1 MKSRKLTK
9 SVKKS
14 IFALTLPDETCYNT
28 HAGRALLWAEGGAS
42 MLLQFSVENFRSFK
56 TKAVLSLE
64 ASADKE
70 LPDNTVVCQK
80 NRVLKGAAVFGSNAA
95 GKSNIFK
102 ALTAA
107 ILMIRYSNTRQVGE
121 PLTLM
126 VPFAFDEESAKKPCS
141 FEFVFLKDNRKYVYG
156 FAATQQKVTNEYLY
170 VYNSSRAT
178 TIFERDEN
186 DEYRFTSSAV
196 AKRLKP
202 LTAHNTENKLFLATA
217 TAWNYEGTRDAL
229 MWFMNGINTYSP
241 DYQQMLNITGPMFEQ
256 DTDASLRAFTNG
268 ILHEAD
274 INIADYNI
282 ESRELPISS
291 PQPGVN
297 VVGKEYT
304 ITTLHK
310 VKDGRT
316 YPLNLRDESNGTINL
331 FFFAP
336 IIKKAF
342 ETGETL
348 CIDEF
353 DESLH
358 PLLVQYLVSLFNNPD
373 INKNNAQLIVSTHT
387 SGLMNLKHLRRDQ
400 IYFVEKDNRTG
411 CSTLYSLDEFSP
423 RTREDIQKAYLLGRY
438 GSIPNLGTGDSL

>member
-1 MKSRKLTK
+1 
-9 SVKKS
+9 
-14 IFALTLPDETCYNT
+14 
-28 HAGRALLWAEGGAS
+28 

-70 LPDNTVVCQK
+70 LLNNIVEDQK
-80 NRVLKGAAVFGSNAA
+80 QRILKGVAIFGSNAA

-121 PLTLM
+121 PLAMM
-126 VPFAFDEESAKKPCS
+126 VPFAFDEESVKKPCS
-141 FEFVFLKDNRKYVYG
+141 FEFVFLVDKKKYVYG
-156 FAATQQKVTNEYLY
+156 FAATSERITNEYLY

-178 TIFERDEN
+178 TVFERDEKN
-186 DEYRFTSSAV
+186 EYRFTSSAA
-196 AKRLKP
+196 AKKLKP
-202 LTAHNTENKLFLATA
+202 ITVHNTDNKLFLATA

-256 DTDASLRAFTNG
+256 DTDASLSSFTNG

-291 PQPGVN
+291 PQPGVS

-304 ITTLHK
+304 ITTLHRVENGK
-310 VKDGRT
+310 A
-316 YPLNLRDESNGTINL
+316 YALNLRDESNGTINL

-336 IIKKAF
+336 IIKRAF

-358 PLLVQYLVSLFNNPD
+358 PLLVQYLVSLFSKPE
-373 INKNNAQLIVSTHT
+373 INKNNAQLIISTHT

-400 IYFVEKDNRTG
+400 IYFVEKDNHTG

-438 GSIPNLGTGDSL
+438 GSIPNLGVGDSL

>member
-1 MKSRKLTK
+1 MRDA
-9 SVKKS
+9 
-14 IFALTLPDETCYNT
+14 II
-28 HAGRALLWAEGGAS
+28 LLSLVVSLEAKGGKT

-70 LPDNTVVCQK
+70 LMDNVVDAKRQ
-80 NRVLKGAAVFGSNAA
+80 RILKAAAIFGANAA

-107 ILMIRYSNTRQVGE
+107 ILMVRNSNIRQVGE
-121 PLTLM
+121 PLSLM
-126 VPFAFDEESAKKPCS
+126 VPFAFDEESSKEPCS
-141 FEFVFLKDNRKYVYG
+141 FEFVFSIENIKYVYG
-156 FAATQQKVTNEYLY
+156 FSATPQKITNEYLY
-170 VYNSSRAT
+170 VYNSTRAT
-178 TIFERDEN
+178 TIFERNEN
-186 DEYRFTSSAV
+186 NEFRFTSSST

-202 LTAHNTENKLFLATA
+202 ITAQNTDNKLFLATA
-217 TAWNYEGTRDAL
+217 TAWNYEGTRDVL
-229 MWFMNGINTYSP
+229 MWFMNGINTYTP
-241 DYQQMLNITGPMFEQ
+241 DYQRMLTITGPMFEQ
-256 DTDASLRAFTNG
+256 DSDASLRAFTNG

-282 ESRELPISS
+282 ESREVPISS
-291 PQPGVN
+291 LQPGVN
-297 VVGKEYT
+297 VVGKAYT

-310 VKDGRT
+310 VDDGRT
-316 YPLNLRDESNGTINL
+316 YPLNLQDESNGTINL

-336 IIKKAF
+336 IIKRAF

-358 PLLVQYLVSLFNNPD
+358 PLLVQYIVSLFNNPN
-373 INKNNAQLIVSTHT
+373 INKKNAQLIISTHT
-387 SGLMNLKHLRRDQ
+387 SGLLNLKHLRRDQ
-400 IYFVEKDNRTG
+400 IYFVEKDNGTG

>member
-1 MKSRKLTK
+1 
-9 SVKKS
+9 
-14 IFALTLPDETCYNT
+14 
-28 HAGRALLWAEGGAS
+28 
-42 MLLQFSVENFRSFK
+42 MLLQFSVENYRSFQ

-70 LPDNTVVCQK
+70 LPDNVLNTQK
-80 NRVLKGAAVFGSNAA
+80 QRVLKGAAIFGSNAA

-107 ILMIRYSNTRQVGE
+107 ILMVRYSNTRQVGE
-121 PLTLM
+121 PLVLM
-126 VPFAFDEESAKKPCS
+126 VPFVFDEESAKNPCS
-141 FEFVFLKDNRKYVYG
+141 FEFVFLEDNIKYVYG
-156 FAATQQKVTNEYLY
+156 FSATSQKITNEYLY
-170 VYNSSRAT
+170 AYNSSRAT
-178 TIFERDEN
+178 TIFERN
-186 DEYRFTSSAV
+186 DNNEYRFTSSST
-196 AKRLKP
+196 AKKLKP
-202 LTAHNTENKLFLATA
+202 ITVHNTDNKLFLATA
-217 TAWNYEGTRDAL
+217 TAWNYEGTRNVL

-256 DTDASLRAFTNG
+256 DADASLRTFTNR

-282 ESRELPISS
+282 ESRELPMSS

-304 ITTLHK
+304 ITTLHRIE
-310 VKDGRT
+310 DGKT
-316 YPLNLRDESNGTINL
+316 YPLSLRDESNGTINL

-342 ETGETL
+342 ETGETF

-373 INKNNAQLIVSTHT
+373 VNKKNAQLIVSTHT

-438 GSIPNLGTGDSL
+438 GSIPNLGMGEGL

>member
-1 MKSRKLTK
+1 
-9 SVKKS
+9 
-14 IFALTLPDETCYNT
+14 
-28 HAGRALLWAEGGAS
+28 

-56 TKAVLSLE
+56 TKAMLSLE

-70 LPDNTVVCQK
+70 LLNNIVEGQK
-80 NRVLKGAAVFGSNAA
+80 QRILKGVAIFGANAA

-107 ILMIRYSNTRQVGE
+107 ILMVRYSNTRQVGE
-121 PLTLM
+121 PLAMM

-141 FEFVFLKDNRKYVYG
+141 FEFVFLVDKKKYVYG
-156 FAATQQKVTNEYLY
+156 FSATSEKITNEYLY
-170 VYNSSRAT
+170 VYNSSRPT
-178 TIFERDEN
+178 TVFERDEKN
-186 DEYRFTSSAV
+186 EYRFTSSAA
-196 AKRLKP
+196 AKKLKP
-202 LTAHNTENKLFLATA
+202 ITVHNTDNKLFLATA

-256 DTDASLRAFTNG
+256 DTDASLRSFTNG

-291 PQPGVN
+291 PQPGVS

-310 VKDGRT
+310 VENGKT
-316 YPLNLRDESNGTINL
+316 YALNLREESNGTINL

-336 IIKKAF
+336 IIKRAF

-358 PLLVQYLVSLFNNPD
+358 PLLVQYLVSLFSNSEV
-373 INKNNAQLIVSTHT
+373 NKNNAQFIISTHT

-400 IYFVEKDNRTG
+400 IYFVEKENHTG

-438 GSIPNLGTGDSL
+438 GSIPNLGIGDSL

>member
-1 MKSRKLTK
+1 
-9 SVKKS
+9 
-14 IFALTLPDETCYNT
+14 
-28 HAGRALLWAEGGAS
+28 

-56 TKAVLSLE
+56 AKAVLSLE

-70 LPDNTVVCQK
+70 LPDNIVENQK
-80 NRVLKGAAVFGSNAA
+80 QRILKGAAIFGPNAA

-107 ILMIRYSNTRQVGE
+107 IFMVRHSNTRQLGE
-121 PLTLM
+121 PLNLM
-126 VPFAFDEESAKKPCS
+126 VPFAFDEESVNKPCS
-141 FEFVFLKDNRKYVYG
+141 FEFVFLADKKKYVYG
-156 FAATQQKVTNEYLY
+156 FSATSVRVTNEYLY

-178 TIFERDEN
+178 TIFERDEKN
-186 DEYRFTSSAV
+186 EYRFTSSAA
-196 AKRLKP
+196 AKKLKP
-202 LTAHNTENKLFLATA
+202 ITVHNTDNKLFLATA

-229 MWFMNGINTYSP
+229 MWFRNGINTYSP
-241 DYQQMLNITGPMFEQ
+241 DYQQMLNITGPMLEQ
-256 DTDASLRAFTNG
+256 DADASLRSFING

-274 INIADYNI
+274 VNIADYNI
-282 ESRELPISS
+282 ESRELPIS
-291 PQPGVN
+291 PHQPGTN
-297 VVGKEYT
+297 AFGKEFT

-310 VKDGRT
+310 VEDGKT
-316 YPLNLRDESNGTINL
+316 YALDLREESNGTINL

-336 IIKKAF
+336 IIKRAF

-353 DESLH
+353 DKSLH
-358 PLLVQYLVSLFNNPD
+358 PLLEQHLVTLFND
-373 INKNNAQLIVSTHT
+373 AEINKNNAQLIISTHN

-411 CSTLYSLDEFSP
+411 FSALYSLDEFSP

-438 GSIPNLGTGDSL
+438 GSIPNLGMGERL

>member
-1 MKSRKLTK
+1 
-9 SVKKS
+9 
-14 IFALTLPDETCYNT
+14 
-28 HAGRALLWAEGGAS
+28 

-70 LPDNTVVCQK
+70 LPDNTVFCQK
-80 NRVLKGAAVFGSNAA
+80 NKVLKGAAVFGSNAA

-107 ILMIRYSNTRQVGE
+107 ILMVRYSNTRQVGE

-141 FEFVFLKDNRKYVYG
+141 FEFVFLKDGKKYVYG

-196 AKRLKP
+196 AKKLKP
-202 LTAHNTENKLFLATA
+202 LTAHNTDNKLFLATA

-256 DTDASLRAFTNG
+256 DTDASLRTFTNG

-310 VKDGRT
+310 VEDGRT

-438 GSIPNLGTGDSL
+438 GSIPNLGTGDNL

>member
-1 MKSRKLTK
+1 
-9 SVKKS
+9 
-14 IFALTLPDETCYNT
+14 
-28 HAGRALLWAEGGAS
+28 
-42 MLLQFSVENFRSFK
+42 MLLQFSVENYRSFK

-70 LPDNTVVCQK
+70 LPDNTVGIQK
-80 NRVLKGAAVFGSNAA
+80 QKVLKAAAIFGSNAA

-107 ILMIRYSNTRQVGE
+107 ILMVRFSSTRQVGD
-121 PLTLM
+121 PIM
-126 VPFAFDEESAKKPCS
+126 YAVPFAFSEETIKQPCS
-141 FEFVFLKDNRKYVYG
+141 FEFVFLKDNKKYVYG
-156 FAATQQKVTNEYLY
+156 FSATSEKITNEYLY

-178 TIFERDEN
+178 TIFERNES
-186 DEYRFTSSAV
+186 DEYTFTSSAV

-202 LTAHNTENKLFLATA
+202 ITIHNTENKLFLATA
-217 TAWNYEGTRDAL
+217 TSWNYEGTRDVL
-229 MWFMNGINTYSP
+229 MWFMNGINVYSP
-241 DYQQMLNITGPMFEQ
+241 DYKQMLNITGPLFEQ
-256 DTDASLRAFTNG
+256 DTDASLRTFTNG
-268 ILHEAD
+268 ILREAD
-274 INIADYNI
+274 INITDYNV
-282 ESRELPISS
+282 ESRDLAISS
-291 PQPGVN
+291 PQPGMN
-297 VVGKEYT
+297 VGGKEYT

-310 VKDGRT
+310 VEDGKT
-316 YPLNLRDESNGTINL
+316 YSLNLRDESNGTINL

-336 IIKKAF
+336 IIKRAF

-358 PLLVQYLVSLFNNPD
+358 PLLVQYLISLFNNPE
-373 INKNNAQLIVSTHT
+373 INKKNAQLIVSTHT
-387 SGLMNLKHLRRDQ
+387 SGLLNLKHLRRDQ
-400 IYFVEKDNRTG
+400 IYFVEKNNRTG

>member
-1 MKSRKLTK
+1 
-9 SVKKS
+9 
-14 IFALTLPDETCYNT
+14 
-28 HAGRALLWAEGGAS
+28 
-42 MLLQFSVENFRSFK
+42 MLLQFSVENFRSFR
-56 TKAVLSLE
+56 TRAVLSLE

-70 LPDNTVVCQK
+70 LPDNIADNHKQ
-80 NRVLKGAAVFGSNAA
+80 RILKGAAVFGSNAA

-121 PLTLM
+121 PLGLM
-126 VPFAFDEESAKKPCS
+126 VPFAFDEDSVKQPCS
-141 FEFVFLKDNRKYVYG
+141 FEFVFLKNNKKYVYG
-156 FAATQQKVTNEYLY
+156 FSATTVKITKEYLY

-186 DEYRFTSSAV
+186 NEYRFTSA
-196 AKRLKP
+196 AIKRLKP
-202 LTAHNTENKLFLATA
+202 ITAHNTDNKLFLATA

-256 DTDASLRAFTNG
+256 DTDTSLRFFTNG

-274 INIADYNI
+274 INIADYTV
-282 ESRELPISS
+282 ESREMPIPS

-297 VVGKEYT
+297 VVSREYT
-304 ITTLHK
+304 ITTLHRVGK
-310 VKDGRT
+310 GKT
-316 YPLNLRDESNGTINL
+316 YSLNLRDESNGTINL

-336 IIKKAF
+336 IIKRAF

-358 PLLVQYLVSLFNNPD
+358 PLLVQYLVSLFNNPE

-387 SGLMNLKHLRRDQ
+387 SGLLNLKHLRRDQ

-423 RTREDIQKAYLLGRY
+423 RMREDIQKAYLLGRY
-438 GSIPNLGTGDSL
+438 GSIPNLGTGDSI